1 MHYRCIENEG
11 KMNFSKLSAFSFLLT
26 IACGICFSQE
36 ITPAPQPTPIAN
48 EADGDTIMFNFEQ
61 VDVRVFAQVV
71 GGFIGKR
78 YTVAEDV
85 TGTLTV
91 ISPNVSR
98 KDAEKLFSAVL
109 ESSGFTIVQDGEMNR
124 IVLMP
129 ERKTSMGTIVTD
141 DSESPE
147 YGLVTRIMRLEH
159 VSVAEMRKMLEQQLN
174 RQNVVSTLEETNHLI
189 ITDTV
194 SSVKKIEELVRE
206 LDKPGMA
213 RATEVIAL
221 QHANATELARQ
232 ITASFAENPSRAQQ
246 LTDRMAAGTAYADN
260 VSMSIPTIVASTHS
274 NGLVVTGTQRQIQ
287 AVKDLVA
294 KLDVPA
300 PSGRSSFHIIR
311 LNYVKAEDIA
321 KNISTVVEKFA
332 AGSGDATL
340 VRRVAVEAVVE
351 SNTLLVNAT
360 PEDFKAIEA
369 VIKELDV
376 KPQQVHISVLIAE
389 VSEGDLD
396 QLGVTIT
403 ALNAPDSLGDNA
415 FAGATRSA
423 ADNAGLITQL
433 SSGMF
438 GQGLTF
444 GIAHGSY
451 LDANGNI
458 VTDYP
463 GVFNIDAIKGSD
475 KVRILA
481 NPSLGAQNNVEAEVS
496 VVDNIPITEATITGS
511 GSDRDVIQNITR
523 MDVGV
528 KLTMTPHIIPG
539 GLVQLELEPS
549 IEAVT
554 DKGISSDYAPT
565 ISKRKVKTTVI
576 VENGKT
582 IVIAG
587 LMRNDKAEV
596 KKKIPLLGDI
606 PLLGWLFRWNS
617 TEEKKTNILIFVT
630 PTVISDSEGADALRI
645 DLEHSTGLSSE
656 AITTEMA
663 VSTQQEEE
671 E

>member
-1 MHYRCIENEG
+1 
-11 KMNFSKLSAFSFLLT
+11 MNLLKIVTYSLFSILFS
-26 IACGICFSQE
+26 GICFSQE
-36 ITPAPQPTPIAN
+36 VTEAPKNAPTAN
-48 EADGDTIMFNFEQ
+48 QIEGDTIMFNFEQ

-85 TGTLTV
+85 QGTLTV

-109 ESSGFTIVQDGEMNR
+109 ESSGFTLVRDGDMNR
-124 IVLMP
+124 IVALP
-129 ERKTSMGTIVTD
+129 EKIANMGTIVTD
-141 DSESPE
+141 EGTTPE
-147 YGLVTRIMRLEH
+147 YGLVTRIMRLNH
-159 VSVAEMRKMLEQQLN
+159 VSVVEMSKMLELQLN
-174 RQNVVSTLEETNHLI
+174 RKDVVSTLEETNHLI

-194 SSVKKIEELVRE
+194 SSVKKIEELVKE

-213 RATEVIAL
+213 RSTEVISL
-221 QHANATELARQ
+221 KHANAAELARQ
-232 ITASFAENPSRAQQ
+232 IMASFADNPSRAQQ
-246 LTDRMAAGTAYADN
+246 LTDRMAAGTAYAN
-260 VSMSIPTIVASTHS
+260 SVSMSVPTIVASTHS

-294 KLDVPA
+294 KLDIPA
-300 PSGRSSFHIIR
+300 PSGRSSFNIIA
-311 LNYVKAEDIA
+311 LNYIKAEDIA

-332 AGSGDATL
+332 AGNGDTSL
-340 VRRVAVEAVVE
+340 IRRVAVEAIAE

-360 PEDFKAIEA
+360 PEDFKAIET
-369 VIKELDV
+369 VIKALDV
-376 KPQQVHISVLIAE
+376 KPKQVHISVLIAE

-396 QLGVTIT
+396 KLGVTIT
-403 ALNAPDSLGDNA
+403 ALNSPESVGKNA

-423 ADNAGLITQL
+423 ADNAGLLTQL

-451 LDANGNI
+451 TDANGNI

-463 GVFNIDAIKGSD
+463 GVFNIDAIKGND
-475 KVRILA
+475 KVKILA

-528 KLTMTPHIIPG
+528 KLTMTPHIIPDG
-539 GLVQLELEPS
+539 IVQLELEPS

-565 ISKRKVKTTVI
+565 ISKRKVKTTVM
-576 VENGKT
+576 VEDGKT

-587 LMRNDKAEV
+587 LMRNDTAEV

-630 PTVISDSEGADALRI
+630 PTVISDATAAEALRT
-645 DLEHSTGLSSE
+645 DLEKRTGLSSQT
-656 AITTEMA
+656 ITEEMA
-663 VSTQQEEE
+663 VPQEAVEAE
-671 E
+671 

>member
-1 MHYRCIENEG
+1 MS
-11 KMNFSKLSAFSFLLT
+11 FSKLAIFSMAGLL
-26 IACGICFSQE
+26 ACGFCFSQE
-36 ITPAPQPTPIAN
+36 ITLAPQQPVATN
-48 EADGDTIMFNFEQ
+48 QADGDTIMFNFEQ

-71 GGFIGKR
+71 GSFIGKR
-78 YTVAEDV
+78 YTVAENV
-85 TGTLTV
+85 KGTLTV

-124 IVLMP
+124 IVNLP
-129 ERKTSMGTIVTD
+129 ERKANMGVIVTD
-141 DSESPE
+141 EGKTPE
-147 YGLVTRIMRLEH
+147 FGLVTRIMRLNH
-159 VSVAEMRKMLEQQLN
+159 VSVVEMSKMLELQLS
-174 RQNVVSTLEETNHLI
+174 RKDVVSTLEETNHLI

-194 SSVKKIEELVRE
+194 SSVKKIEELVKE

-213 RATEVIAL
+213 RTTEVIPL
-221 QHANATELARQ
+221 NHANATELARQ
-232 ITASFAENPSRAQQ
+232 LMASFADNPSRAQE
-246 LTDRMAAGTAYADN
+246 LTNRMAAGTAYAN
-260 VSMSIPTIVASTHS
+260 TVSMSVPTIVASTHS

-287 AVKDLVA
+287 SVKDLIV

-300 PSGRSSFHIIR
+300 PSGRSSFNIIA
-311 LNYVKAEDIA
+311 LNYIKAVDIA

-332 AGSGDATL
+332 AGNGDTSL
-340 VRRVAVEAVVE
+340 IRRVAVEAIAE

-369 VIKELDV
+369 VIKALDV
-376 KPQQVHISVLIAE
+376 KPKQVHISVLIAE

-396 QLGVTIT
+396 KLGVTIT
-403 ALNAPDSLGDNA
+403 ALNSPDAVGKNA
-415 FAGATRSA
+415 FAGATRST
-423 ADNAGLITQL
+423 ADNMGMLSQL

-451 LDANGNI
+451 TDANGNI

-463 GVFNIDAIKGSD
+463 GVFNIDAIKSND
-475 KVRILA
+475 KVKILA

-528 KLTMTPHIIPG
+528 KLTMTPHIIPDG
-539 GLVQLELEPS
+539 IVQLELEPS

-554 DKGISSDYAPT
+554 DKGVSTDYAPT
-565 ISKRKVKTTVI
+565 ISKRKVKTTVM
-576 VENGKT
+576 VEDGKT

-587 LMRNDKAEV
+587 LMRNDKAEI

-630 PTVISDSEGADALRI
+630 PTVISDSASADALRT
-645 DLEHSTGLSSE
+645 DLEKRTGLASE
-656 AITTEMA
+656 AISKEMA
-663 VSTQQEEE
+663 VPVEENK
-671 E
+671 

>member
-1 MHYRCIENEG
+1 MAG
-11 KMNFSKLSAFSFLLT
+11 LL
-26 IACGICFSQE
+26 ACGLCFSQE
-36 ITPAPQPTPIAN
+36 ITLAPQQPVTAN
-48 EADGDTIMFNFEQ
+48 QADGDTIMFNFEQ

-71 GGFIGKR
+71 GSFIGKR
-78 YTVAEDV
+78 YTVAENV
-85 TGTLTV
+85 KGSLTV

-124 IVLMP
+124 IVNLP
-129 ERKTSMGTIVTD
+129 ERKANMGVIVTD
-141 DSESPE
+141 EGKTPE
-147 YGLVTRIMRLEH
+147 FGLVTRIMRLNH
-159 VSVAEMRKMLEQQLN
+159 VSVVEMSKMLELQLS
-174 RQNVVSTLEETNHLI
+174 RKDVVSTLEETNHLI

-194 SSVKKIEELVRE
+194 SSVKKIEELVKG

-213 RATEVIAL
+213 RTTEVIPL
-221 QHANATELARQ
+221 NHANATELARQ
-232 ITASFAENPSRAQQ
+232 LMASFADNPSRAQE
-246 LTDRMAAGTAYADN
+246 LTNRMAAGTAYAN
-260 VSMSIPTIVASTHS
+260 TVSMSVPTIVASTHS

-287 AVKDLVA
+287 SVKDLIA

-300 PSGRSSFHIIR
+300 PSGRSSFNIIA
-311 LNYVKAEDIA
+311 LNYIKAVDIA

-332 AGSGDATL
+332 AGNGDTSL
-340 VRRVAVEAVVE
+340 IRRVAVEAIAE

-369 VIKELDV
+369 VIKALDV
-376 KPQQVHISVLIAE
+376 KPKQVHISVLIAE

-396 QLGVTIT
+396 KLGVTIT
-403 ALNAPDSLGDNA
+403 ALNSPDAVGKNA
-415 FAGATRSA
+415 FAGATRST
-423 ADNAGLITQL
+423 ADNMGMLSQL

-451 LDANGNI
+451 TDANGNI

-463 GVFNIDAIKGSD
+463 GVFNIDAIKSND
-475 KVRILA
+475 KVKILA

-528 KLTMTPHIIPG
+528 KLTMTPHIIPDG
-539 GLVQLELEPS
+539 IVQLELEPS

-554 DKGISSDYAPT
+554 DKGVSTDYAPT
-565 ISKRKVKTTVI
+565 ISKRKVKTTVM
-576 VENGKT
+576 VEDGKT

-587 LMRNDKAEV
+587 LMRNDKAEI

-630 PTVISDSEGADALRI
+630 PTVISDSASADALRT
-645 DLEHSTGLSSE
+645 DLEKRTGLASE
-656 AITTEMA
+656 AISKEMA
-663 VSTQQEEE
+663 VPVEENK
-671 E
+671 

>member
-1 MHYRCIENEG
+1 
-11 KMNFSKLSAFSFLLT
+11 MNLSKIVTYSLFGILFS
-26 IACGICFSQE
+26 GICFSQE
-36 ITPAPQPTPIAN
+36 VTEAPKNATTAN
-48 EADGDTIMFNFEQ
+48 QIEGDTIMFNFEQ

-85 TGTLTV
+85 QGTLTV

-109 ESSGFTIVQDGEMNR
+109 ESSGFTLVRDGDMNR
-124 IVLMP
+124 IVSLP
-129 ERKTSMGTIVTD
+129 EKIANMGTIVTD
-141 DSESPE
+141 EGTTPE
-147 YGLVTRIMRLEH
+147 YGLVTRIMRLNH
-159 VSVAEMRKMLEQQLN
+159 VSVVEMSKMLELQLN
-174 RQNVVSTLEETNHLI
+174 RKDVVSTLEETNHLI

-194 SSVKKIEELVRE
+194 SSVKKIEELVKE

-213 RATEVIAL
+213 RSTEVISL
-221 QHANATELARQ
+221 KHANAAELARQ
-232 ITASFAENPSRAQQ
+232 IMASFADNPSRAQQ
-246 LTDRMAAGTAYADN
+246 LTDRMAAGTAYAN
-260 VSMSIPTIVASTHS
+260 SVSMSVPTIVASTHS

-294 KLDVPA
+294 KLDIPA
-300 PSGRSSFHIIR
+300 PSGRSSFNIIA
-311 LNYVKAEDIA
+311 LNYIKAEDIA

-332 AGSGDATL
+332 AGNGDTSL
-340 VRRVAVEAVVE
+340 IRRVAVEAIAE

-360 PEDFKAIEA
+360 PEDFKAIET
-369 VIKELDV
+369 VIKALDV
-376 KPQQVHISVLIAE
+376 KPKQVHISVLIAE

-396 QLGVTIT
+396 KLGVTIT
-403 ALNAPDSLGDNA
+403 ALNSPESVGKNA
-415 FAGATRSA
+415 FAGATRSS
-423 ADNAGLITQL
+423 ADNAGLLTQL

-451 LDANGNI
+451 TDANGNI

-463 GVFNIDAIKGSD
+463 GVFNIDAIKGND
-475 KVRILA
+475 KVKILA

-528 KLTMTPHIIPG
+528 KLTMTPHIIPDG
-539 GLVQLELEPS
+539 IVQLELEPS

-565 ISKRKVKTTVI
+565 ISKRKVKTTVM
-576 VENGKT
+576 VEDGKT

-587 LMRNDKAEV
+587 LMRNDTAEV

-630 PTVISDSEGADALRI
+630 PTVISDATAAEALRT
-645 DLEHSTGLSSE
+645 DLEKRTGLSSQT
-656 AITTEMA
+656 ITEEMA
-663 VSTQQEEE
+663 VPQEAVEAE
-671 E
+671 

>member
-1 MHYRCIENEG
+1 
-11 KMNFSKLSAFSFLLT
+11 MNLSKIVTYSLFGILFS
-26 IACGICFSQE
+26 GICFSQE
-36 ITPAPQPTPIAN
+36 VTEAPKNATTAN
-48 EADGDTIMFNFEQ
+48 QIEGDTIMFNFEQ

-85 TGTLTV
+85 QGTLTV

-109 ESSGFTIVQDGEMNR
+109 ESSGFTLVRDGDMNR
-124 IVLMP
+124 IVALP
-129 ERKTSMGTIVTD
+129 EKIANMGTIVTD
-141 DSESPE
+141 EGTTPE
-147 YGLVTRIMRLEH
+147 YGLVTRIMRLNH
-159 VSVAEMRKMLEQQLN
+159 VSVVEMSKMLELQLN
-174 RQNVVSTLEETNHLI
+174 RKDVVSTLEETNHLI

-194 SSVKKIEELVRE
+194 SSVKKIEELVKE

-213 RATEVIAL
+213 RSTEVISL
-221 QHANATELARQ
+221 KHANAAELARQ
-232 ITASFAENPSRAQQ
+232 IMASFADNPSRAQQ
-246 LTDRMAAGTAYADN
+246 LTDRMAAGTAYAN
-260 VSMSIPTIVASTHS
+260 SVSMSVPTIVASTHS

-294 KLDVPA
+294 KLDIPA
-300 PSGRSSFHIIR
+300 PSGRSSFNIIA
-311 LNYVKAEDIA
+311 LNYIKAEDIA

-332 AGSGDATL
+332 AGNGDTSL
-340 VRRVAVEAVVE
+340 IRRVAVEAIAE

-360 PEDFKAIEA
+360 PEDFKAIET
-369 VIKELDV
+369 VIKALDV
-376 KPQQVHISVLIAE
+376 KPKQVHISVLIAE

-396 QLGVTIT
+396 KLGVTIT
-403 ALNAPDSLGDNA
+403 ALNSPESVGKNA
-415 FAGATRSA
+415 FAGATRSS
-423 ADNAGLITQL
+423 ADNAGLLTQL

-451 LDANGNI
+451 TDANGNI

-463 GVFNIDAIKGSD
+463 GVFNIDAIKGND
-475 KVRILA
+475 KVKILA

-528 KLTMTPHIIPG
+528 KLTMTPHIIPDG
-539 GLVQLELEPS
+539 IVQLELEPS

-565 ISKRKVKTTVI
+565 ISKRKVKTTVM
-576 VENGKT
+576 VEDGKT

-587 LMRNDKAEV
+587 LMRNDTAEV

-630 PTVISDSEGADALRI
+630 PTVISDATAAEALRT
-645 DLEHSTGLSSE
+645 DLEKRTGLSSQT
-656 AITTEMA
+656 ITEEMA
-663 VSTQQEEE
+663 VPQEAVEAE
-671 E
+671 

>member
-1 MHYRCIENEG
+1 
-11 KMNFSKLSAFSFLLT
+11 MNLSKIVTYSLFGILFS
-26 IACGICFSQE
+26 GICFSQE
-36 ITPAPQPTPIAN
+36 VTEAPKNAPTAN
-48 EADGDTIMFNFEQ
+48 QIEGDTIMFNFEQ

-85 TGTLTV
+85 QGTLTV

-109 ESSGFTIVQDGEMNR
+109 ESSGFTLVRDGDMNR
-124 IVLMP
+124 IVALP
-129 ERKTSMGTIVTD
+129 EKIANMGTIVTD
-141 DSESPE
+141 EGTTPE
-147 YGLVTRIMRLEH
+147 YGLVTRIMRLNH
-159 VSVAEMRKMLEQQLN
+159 VSVVEMSKMLELQLN
-174 RQNVVSTLEETNHLI
+174 RKDVVSTLEETNHLI

-194 SSVKKIEELVRE
+194 SSVKKIEELVKE

-213 RATEVIAL
+213 RSTEVISL
-221 QHANATELARQ
+221 KHANAAELARQ
-232 ITASFAENPSRAQQ
+232 IMASFADNPSRAQQ
-246 LTDRMAAGTAYADN
+246 LTDRMAAGTAYAN
-260 VSMSIPTIVASTHS
+260 SVSMSVPTIVASTHS

-294 KLDVPA
+294 KLDIPA
-300 PSGRSSFHIIR
+300 PSGRSSFNIIA
-311 LNYVKAEDIA
+311 LNYIKAEDIA

-332 AGSGDATL
+332 AGNGDTSL
-340 VRRVAVEAVVE
+340 IRRVAVEAIAE

-360 PEDFKAIEA
+360 PEDFKAIET
-369 VIKELDV
+369 VIKALDV
-376 KPQQVHISVLIAE
+376 KPKQVHISVLIAE

-396 QLGVTIT
+396 KLGVTIT
-403 ALNAPDSLGDNA
+403 ALNAPESIGKNA

-423 ADNAGLITQL
+423 ADNAGLLTQL

-451 LDANGNI
+451 TDANGNI

-463 GVFNIDAIKGSD
+463 GVFNIDAIKGND
-475 KVRILA
+475 KVKILA

-528 KLTMTPHIIPG
+528 KLTMTPHIIPDG
-539 GLVQLELEPS
+539 IVQLELEPS

-565 ISKRKVKTTVI
+565 ISKRKVKTTVM
-576 VENGKT
+576 VEDGKT

-587 LMRNDKAEV
+587 LMRNDTAEV

-630 PTVISDSEGADALRI
+630 PTVISDAAAAEALRT
-645 DLEHSTGLSSE
+645 DLEKRTGLSSQT
-656 AITTEMA
+656 ITEEMA
-663 VSTQQEEE
+663 VPQEAVEAE
-671 E
+671 

>member
-1 MHYRCIENEG
+1 MAG
-11 KMNFSKLSAFSFLLT
+11 LL
-26 IACGICFSQE
+26 ACGLCFSQE
-36 ITPAPQPTPIAN
+36 ITLAPQQSATTN
-48 EADGDTIMFNFEQ
+48 QADGDTIMFNFEQ
-61 VDVRVFAQVV
+61 VDVRVFSQVV

-78 YTVAEDV
+78 YTVAENV
-85 TGTLTV
+85 KGTLTV

-124 IVLMP
+124 IVNLP
-129 ERKTSMGTIVTD
+129 ERKANMGVIVTD
-141 DSESPE
+141 EGKTPE
-147 YGLVTRIMRLEH
+147 FGLVTRIMRLNH
-159 VSVAEMRKMLEQQLN
+159 VSVVEMSKMLELQLS
-174 RQNVVSTLEETNHLI
+174 RKDVVSTLEETNHLI

-194 SSVKKIEELVRE
+194 SSVKKIEELVKE

-213 RATEVIAL
+213 RTTEVIPL
-221 QHANATELARQ
+221 NHANAAELARQ
-232 ITASFAENPSRAQQ
+232 LMASFADNPSRAQE
-246 LTDRMAAGTAYADN
+246 LTNRMAAGTSYAN
-260 VSMSIPTIVASTHS
+260 TVSMSVPTIVASTHS

-287 AVKDLVA
+287 SVKDLIA

-300 PSGRSSFHIIR
+300 PSGRSSFNIIA
-311 LNYVKAEDIA
+311 LNYIKAVDIA

-332 AGSGDATL
+332 AGNGDTSL
-340 VRRVAVEAVVE
+340 IRRVAVEAIAE

-369 VIKELDV
+369 VIKALDV
-376 KPQQVHISVLIAE
+376 KPKQVHISVLIAE

-396 QLGVTIT
+396 KLGVTIT
-403 ALNAPDSLGDNA
+403 ALNSPDAVGKNA
-415 FAGATRSA
+415 FAGATRSS
-423 ADNAGLITQL
+423 ADNMGMLSQL

-451 LDANGNI
+451 TDANGNI

-463 GVFNIDAIKGSD
+463 GVFNIDAIKGND
-475 KVRILA
+475 KVKILA

-528 KLTMTPHIIPG
+528 KLTMTPHIIPDG
-539 GLVQLELEPS
+539 IVQLELEPS

-554 DKGISSDYAPT
+554 DKGVSTDYAPT
-565 ISKRKVKTTVI
+565 ISKRKVKTTVM
-576 VENGKT
+576 VEDGKT

-587 LMRNDKAEV
+587 LMRNDKAEI

-630 PTVISDSEGADALRI
+630 PTVISDSASADALRI
-645 DLEHSTGLSSE
+645 DLEKRTGLASD
-656 AITTEMA
+656 AISKEMA
-663 VSTQQEEE
+663 VPVEENK
-671 E
+671 

>member
-1 MHYRCIENEG
+1 
-11 KMNFSKLSAFSFLLT
+11 MNLSKIVTYSLFGILFS
-26 IACGICFSQE
+26 GICFSQE
-36 ITPAPQPTPIAN
+36 VTEAPKNAPTAN
-48 EADGDTIMFNFEQ
+48 QIEGDTIMFNFEQ

-85 TGTLTV
+85 QGTLTV

-109 ESSGFTIVQDGEMNR
+109 ESSGFTLVRDGDMNR
-124 IVLMP
+124 IVALS
-129 ERKTSMGTIVTD
+129 EKIANMGTIVTD
-141 DSESPE
+141 EGTTPE
-147 YGLVTRIMRLEH
+147 YGLVTRIMRLNH
-159 VSVAEMRKMLEQQLN
+159 VSVAEMSKMLELQLN
-174 RQNVVSTLEETNHLI
+174 RKDVVSTLEETNHLI

-194 SSVKKIEELVRE
+194 SSVKKIEELVKE

-213 RATEVIAL
+213 RSTEVISL
-221 QHANATELARQ
+221 KHANAAELARQ
-232 ITASFAENPSRAQQ
+232 IMASFADNPSRAQQ
-246 LTDRMAAGTAYADN
+246 LTDRMAAGTAYAN
-260 VSMSIPTIVASTHS
+260 SVSMSVPTIVASTHS

-294 KLDVPA
+294 KLDIPA
-300 PSGRSSFHIIR
+300 PSGRSSFNIIA
-311 LNYVKAEDIA
+311 LNYIKAEDIA

-332 AGSGDATL
+332 AGNGDTSL
-340 VRRVAVEAVVE
+340 IRRVAVEAIAE

-360 PEDFKAIEA
+360 PEDFKAIET
-369 VIKELDV
+369 VIKALDV
-376 KPQQVHISVLIAE
+376 KPKQVHISVLIAE

-396 QLGVTIT
+396 KLGVTIT
-403 ALNAPDSLGDNA
+403 ALNAPESVGKNA
-415 FAGATRSA
+415 FAGATRSS
-423 ADNAGLITQL
+423 ADNAGLLTQL

-451 LDANGNI
+451 TDANGNI

-463 GVFNIDAIKGSD
+463 GVFNIDAIKGND
-475 KVRILA
+475 KVKILA

-528 KLTMTPHIIPG
+528 KLTMTPHIIPDG
-539 GLVQLELEPS
+539 IVQLELEPS

-565 ISKRKVKTTVI
+565 ISKRKVKTTVM
-576 VENGKT
+576 VEDGKT

-587 LMRNDKAEV
+587 LMRNDTAEV

-630 PTVISDSEGADALRI
+630 PTVISDAAAAEALRT
-645 DLEHSTGLSSE
+645 DLEKRTGLSSQT
-656 AITTEMA
+656 ITEEMA
-663 VSTQQEEE
+663 VPQEAVEAE
-671 E
+671 

>member
-1 MHYRCIENEG
+1 
-11 KMNFSKLSAFSFLLT
+11 MNLSKIVTYSLFSILFS
-26 IACGICFSQE
+26 GICFSQE
-36 ITPAPQPTPIAN
+36 VTEAPKNAPTAN
-48 EADGDTIMFNFEQ
+48 QIEGDTIMFNFEQ

-85 TGTLTV
+85 QGTLTV

-109 ESSGFTIVQDGEMNR
+109 ESSGFTLVRDGDMNR
-124 IVLMP
+124 IVALP
-129 ERKTSMGTIVTD
+129 EKIANMGTIVTD
-141 DSESPE
+141 EGTTPE
-147 YGLVTRIMRLEH
+147 YGLVTRIMRLNH
-159 VSVAEMRKMLEQQLN
+159 VSVVEMSKMLELQLN
-174 RQNVVSTLEETNHLI
+174 RKDVVSTLEETNHLI

-194 SSVKKIEELVRE
+194 SSVKKIEELVKE

-213 RATEVIAL
+213 RSTEVISL
-221 QHANATELARQ
+221 KYANAAELARQ
-232 ITASFAENPSRAQQ
+232 IMASFADNPSRAQQ
-246 LTDRMAAGTAYADN
+246 LTDRMAAGTAYAN
-260 VSMSIPTIVASTHS
+260 SVSMSVPTIVASTHS

-294 KLDVPA
+294 KLDIPA
-300 PSGRSSFHIIR
+300 PSGRSSFNIIA
-311 LNYVKAEDIA
+311 LNYIKAEDIA

-332 AGSGDATL
+332 AGNGDTSL
-340 VRRVAVEAVVE
+340 IRRVAVEAIAE

-360 PEDFKAIEA
+360 PEDFKAIET
-369 VIKELDV
+369 VIKALDV
-376 KPQQVHISVLIAE
+376 KPKQVHISVLIAE

-396 QLGVTIT
+396 KLGVTIT
-403 ALNAPDSLGDNA
+403 ALNAPESVGKNA

-423 ADNAGLITQL
+423 ADNAGLLTQL

-451 LDANGNI
+451 TDANGNI

-463 GVFNIDAIKGSD
+463 GVFNIDAIKGND
-475 KVRILA
+475 KVKILA

-528 KLTMTPHIIPG
+528 KLTMTPHIIPDG
-539 GLVQLELEPS
+539 IVQLELEPS

-565 ISKRKVKTTVI
+565 ISKRKVKTTVM
-576 VENGKT
+576 VEDGKT

-587 LMRNDKAEV
+587 LMRNDTAEV

-630 PTVISDSEGADALRI
+630 PTVISDATAAEALRT
-645 DLEHSTGLSSE
+645 DLEKRTGLSSQT
-656 AITTEMA
+656 ITEEMA
-663 VSTQQEEE
+663 VPQEAVEAE
-671 E
+671 

>member
-1 MHYRCIENEG
+1 
-11 KMNFSKLSAFSFLLT
+11 MNLSKIVTYSLFSILFS
-26 IACGICFSQE
+26 GICFSQE
-36 ITPAPQPTPIAN
+36 VTEAPKNATTAN
-48 EADGDTIMFNFEQ
+48 QIEGDTIMFNFEQ

-85 TGTLTV
+85 QGTLTV

-109 ESSGFTIVQDGEMNR
+109 ESSGFTLVRDGDMNR
-124 IVLMP
+124 IVALP
-129 ERKTSMGTIVTD
+129 EKIANMGTIVTD
-141 DSESPE
+141 EGTTPE
-147 YGLVTRIMRLEH
+147 YGLVTRIMRLNH
-159 VSVAEMRKMLEQQLN
+159 VSVVEMSKMLELQLN
-174 RQNVVSTLEETNHLI
+174 RKDVVSTLEETNHLI

-194 SSVKKIEELVRE
+194 SSVKKIEELVKE

-213 RATEVIAL
+213 RSTEVISL
-221 QHANATELARQ
+221 KHANAAELARQ
-232 ITASFAENPSRAQQ
+232 IMASFADNPSRAQQ
-246 LTDRMAAGTAYADN
+246 LTDRMAAGTAYAN
-260 VSMSIPTIVASTHS
+260 SVSMSVPTIVASTHS

-294 KLDVPA
+294 KLDIPA
-300 PSGRSSFHIIR
+300 PSGRSSFNIIA
-311 LNYVKAEDIA
+311 LNYIKAEDIA

-332 AGSGDATL
+332 AGNGDTSL
-340 VRRVAVEAVVE
+340 IRRVAVEAIAE

-360 PEDFKAIEA
+360 PEDFKAIET
-369 VIKELDV
+369 VIKALDV
-376 KPQQVHISVLIAE
+376 KPKQVHISVLIAE

-396 QLGVTIT
+396 KLGVTIT
-403 ALNAPDSLGDNA
+403 ALNSPESVGKNA

-423 ADNAGLITQL
+423 ADNAGLLTQL

-451 LDANGNI
+451 TDANGNI

-463 GVFNIDAIKGSD
+463 GVFNIDAIKGND
-475 KVRILA
+475 KVKILA

-528 KLTMTPHIIPG
+528 KLTMTPHIIPDG
-539 GLVQLELEPS
+539 IVQLELEPS

-565 ISKRKVKTTVI
+565 ISKRKVKTTVM
-576 VENGKT
+576 VEDGKT

-587 LMRNDKAEV
+587 LMRNDTAEV

-630 PTVISDSEGADALRI
+630 PTVISDAAAAEALRT
-645 DLEHSTGLSSE
+645 DLEKRTGLSSQT
-656 AITTEMA
+656 ITEEMA
-663 VSTQQEEE
+663 VPQEAVEAE
-671 E
+671 

>member
-1 MHYRCIENEG
+1 
-11 KMNFSKLSAFSFLLT
+11 MNLLKIVTYSLFGILFS
-26 IACGICFSQE
+26 GICFSQE
-36 ITPAPQPTPIAN
+36 VTEAPKNAPTAN
-48 EADGDTIMFNFEQ
+48 QIEGDTIMFNFEQ

-85 TGTLTV
+85 QGTLTV

-109 ESSGFTIVQDGEMNR
+109 ESSGFTLVRDGDMNR
-124 IVLMP
+124 IVALP
-129 ERKTSMGTIVTD
+129 EKIANMGTIVTD
-141 DSESPE
+141 EGTTPE
-147 YGLVTRIMRLEH
+147 YGLVTRIMRLNH
-159 VSVAEMRKMLEQQLN
+159 VSVVEMSKMLELQLN
-174 RQNVVSTLEETNHLI
+174 RKDVVSTLEETNHLI

-194 SSVKKIEELVRE
+194 SSVKKIEELVKE

-213 RATEVIAL
+213 RSTEVISL
-221 QHANATELARQ
+221 KHANAAELARQ
-232 ITASFAENPSRAQQ
+232 IMASFADNPSRAQQ
-246 LTDRMAAGTAYADN
+246 LTDRMAAGTAYAN
-260 VSMSIPTIVASTHS
+260 SVSMSVPTIVASTHS

-294 KLDVPA
+294 KLDIPA
-300 PSGRSSFHIIR
+300 PSGRSSFNIIA
-311 LNYVKAEDIA
+311 LNYIKAEDIA

-332 AGSGDATL
+332 AGNGDTSL
-340 VRRVAVEAVVE
+340 IRRVAVEAIAE

-360 PEDFKAIEA
+360 PEDFKAIET
-369 VIKELDV
+369 VIKALDV
-376 KPQQVHISVLIAE
+376 KPKQVHISVLIAE

-396 QLGVTIT
+396 KLGVTIT
-403 ALNAPDSLGDNA
+403 ALNAPESVGKNA

-423 ADNAGLITQL
+423 ADNAGLLTQL

-451 LDANGNI
+451 TDANGNI

-463 GVFNIDAIKGSD
+463 GVFNIDAIKGND
-475 KVRILA
+475 KVKILA

-528 KLTMTPHIIPG
+528 KLTMTPHIIPDG
-539 GLVQLELEPS
+539 IVQLELEPS

-565 ISKRKVKTTVI
+565 ISKRKVKTTVM
-576 VENGKT
+576 VEDGKT

-587 LMRNDKAEV
+587 LMRNDTAEV

-630 PTVISDSEGADALRI
+630 PTVISDATAAEALRT
-645 DLEHSTGLSSE
+645 DLEKRTGLSSQT
-656 AITTEMA
+656 ITEEMA
-663 VSTQQEEE
+663 VPQEAVEAE
-671 E
+671 

>member
-1 MHYRCIENEG
+1 
-11 KMNFSKLSAFSFLLT
+11 MNFSKLSAFSFLLA

>member
-1 MHYRCIENEG
+1 
-11 KMNFSKLSAFSFLLT
+11 MNLSKIVTYSLFGILFS
-26 IACGICFSQE
+26 GICFSQE
-36 ITPAPQPTPIAN
+36 VTEAPKNAPTAN
-48 EADGDTIMFNFEQ
+48 QIEGDTIMFNFEQ

-85 TGTLTV
+85 QGTLTV

-109 ESSGFTIVQDGEMNR
+109 ESSGFTLVRDGDMNR
-124 IVLMP
+124 IVALP
-129 ERKTSMGTIVTD
+129 EKIANMGTIVTD
-141 DSESPE
+141 EGTTPE
-147 YGLVTRIMRLEH
+147 YGLVTRIMRLNH
-159 VSVAEMRKMLEQQLN
+159 VSVVEMSKMLELQLN
-174 RQNVVSTLEETNHLI
+174 RKDVVSTLEETNHLI

-194 SSVKKIEELVRE
+194 SSVKKIEELVKE

-213 RATEVIAL
+213 RSTEVISL
-221 QHANATELARQ
+221 KHANAAELARQ
-232 ITASFAENPSRAQQ
+232 IMASFADNPSRAQQ
-246 LTDRMAAGTAYADN
+246 LTDRMAAGTAYAN
-260 VSMSIPTIVASTHS
+260 SVSMSVPTIVASTHS

-294 KLDVPA
+294 KLDIPA
-300 PSGRSSFHIIR
+300 PSGRSSFNIIA
-311 LNYVKAEDIA
+311 LNYIKAEDIA

-332 AGSGDATL
+332 AGNGDSSL
-340 VRRVAVEAVVE
+340 IRRVAVEAIAE

-360 PEDFKAIEA
+360 PEDFKAIET
-369 VIKELDV
+369 VIKALDV
-376 KPQQVHISVLIAE
+376 KPKQVHISVLIAE

-396 QLGVTIT
+396 KLGVTIT
-403 ALNAPDSLGDNA
+403 ALNAPESVGKNA

-423 ADNAGLITQL
+423 ADNAGLLTQL

-451 LDANGNI
+451 TDANGNI

-463 GVFNIDAIKGSD
+463 GVFNIDAIKGND
-475 KVRILA
+475 KVKILA

-528 KLTMTPHIIPG
+528 KLTMTPHIIPDG
-539 GLVQLELEPS
+539 IVQLELEPS

-565 ISKRKVKTTVI
+565 ISKRKVKTTVM
-576 VENGKT
+576 VEDGKT

-587 LMRNDKAEV
+587 LMRNDTAEV

-630 PTVISDSEGADALRI
+630 PTVISDATAAEALRT
-645 DLEHSTGLSSE
+645 DLEKRTGLSSQT
-656 AITTEMA
+656 ITEEMA
-663 VSTQQEEE
+663 VPQEAVEAE
-671 E
+671 

>member
-1 MHYRCIENEG
+1 
-11 KMNFSKLSAFSFLLT
+11 MNLSKIVTYSLFGILFS
-26 IACGICFSQE
+26 GICLSQE
-36 ITPAPQPTPIAN
+36 VTEAPKNATTAN
-48 EADGDTIMFNFEQ
+48 QIEGDTIMFNFEQ

-85 TGTLTV
+85 QGTLTV

-109 ESSGFTIVQDGEMNR
+109 ESSGFTLVRDGDMNR
-124 IVLMP
+124 IVALP
-129 ERKTSMGTIVTD
+129 EKIANMGTIVTD
-141 DSESPE
+141 EGTTPE
-147 YGLVTRIMRLEH
+147 YGLVTRIMRLNH
-159 VSVAEMRKMLEQQLN
+159 VSVVEMSKMLELQLN
-174 RQNVVSTLEETNHLI
+174 RKDVVSTLEETNHLI

-194 SSVKKIEELVRE
+194 SSVKKIEELVKE

-213 RATEVIAL
+213 RSTEVISL
-221 QHANATELARQ
+221 KHANAAELARQ
-232 ITASFAENPSRAQQ
+232 IMASFADNPSRAQQ
-246 LTDRMAAGTAYADN
+246 LTDRMAAGTAYAN
-260 VSMSIPTIVASTHS
+260 SVSMSVPTIVASTHS

-294 KLDVPA
+294 KLDIPA
-300 PSGRSSFHIIR
+300 PSGRSSFNIIA
-311 LNYVKAEDIA
+311 LNYIKAEDIA

-332 AGSGDATL
+332 AGNGDTSL
-340 VRRVAVEAVVE
+340 IRRVAVEAIAE

-360 PEDFKAIEA
+360 PEDFKAIET
-369 VIKELDV
+369 VIKALDV
-376 KPQQVHISVLIAE
+376 KPKQVHISVLIAE

-396 QLGVTIT
+396 KLGVTIT
-403 ALNAPDSLGDNA
+403 ALNAPESVGKNA

-423 ADNAGLITQL
+423 ADNAGLLTQL

-451 LDANGNI
+451 TDANGNI

-463 GVFNIDAIKGSD
+463 GVFNIDAIKGND
-475 KVRILA
+475 KVKILA

-528 KLTMTPHIIPG
+528 KLTMTPHIIPDG
-539 GLVQLELEPS
+539 IVQLELEPS

-565 ISKRKVKTTVI
+565 ISKRKVKTTVM
-576 VENGKT
+576 VEDGKT

-587 LMRNDKAEV
+587 LMRNDTAEV

-630 PTVISDSEGADALRI
+630 PTVISDAAAAEALRT
-645 DLEHSTGLSSE
+645 DLEKRTGLSSQT
-656 AITTEMA
+656 ITEEMA
-663 VSTQQEEE
+663 VPQEAVEAE
-671 E
+671 

>member
-1 MHYRCIENEG
+1 
-11 KMNFSKLSAFSFLLT
+11 MNLSKIVTYSLFGILFS
-26 IACGICFSQE
+26 GICFSQE
-36 ITPAPQPTPIAN
+36 VTEAPKNAPTAN
-48 EADGDTIMFNFEQ
+48 QIEGDTIMFNFEQ

-85 TGTLTV
+85 QGTLTV

-109 ESSGFTIVQDGEMNR
+109 ESSGFTLVRDGDMNR
-124 IVLMP
+124 IVALP
-129 ERKTSMGTIVTD
+129 EKIANMGTIVTD
-141 DSESPE
+141 EGTTPE
-147 YGLVTRIMRLEH
+147 YGLVTRIMRLNH
-159 VSVAEMRKMLEQQLN
+159 VSVVEMSKMLELQLN
-174 RQNVVSTLEETNHLI
+174 RKDVVSTLEETNHLI

-194 SSVKKIEELVRE
+194 SSVKKIEELVKE

-213 RATEVIAL
+213 RSTEVISL
-221 QHANATELARQ
+221 KHANAAELARQ
-232 ITASFAENPSRAQQ
+232 IMASFADNPSRAQQ
-246 LTDRMAAGTAYADN
+246 LTDRMAAGTAYAN
-260 VSMSIPTIVASTHS
+260 SVSMSVPTIVASTHS

-294 KLDVPA
+294 KLDIPA
-300 PSGRSSFHIIR
+300 PSGRSSFNIIA
-311 LNYVKAEDIA
+311 LNYIKAEDIA

-332 AGSGDATL
+332 AGNGDTSL
-340 VRRVAVEAVVE
+340 IRRVAVEAIAE

-360 PEDFKAIEA
+360 PEDFKAIET
-369 VIKELDV
+369 VIKALDV
-376 KPQQVHISVLIAE
+376 KPKQVHISVLIAE

-396 QLGVTIT
+396 KLGVTIT
-403 ALNAPDSLGDNA
+403 ALNAPESVGKNA

-423 ADNAGLITQL
+423 ADNAGLLTQL

-451 LDANGNI
+451 TDANGNI

-463 GVFNIDAIKGSD
+463 GVFNIDAIKGND
-475 KVRILA
+475 KVKILA

-528 KLTMTPHIIPG
+528 KLTMTPHIIPDG
-539 GLVQLELEPS
+539 IVQLELEPS

-565 ISKRKVKTTVI
+565 ISKRKVKTTVM
-576 VENGKT
+576 VEDGKT

-587 LMRNDKAEV
+587 LMRNDTAEV

-630 PTVISDSEGADALRI
+630 PTVISDATAAEALRT
-645 DLEHSTGLSSE
+645 DLEKRTGLSSQT
-656 AITTEMA
+656 ITEEMA
-663 VSTQQEEE
+663 VPQEAVEAE
-671 E
+671 

>member
-1 MHYRCIENEG
+1 
-11 KMNFSKLSAFSFLLT
+11 MNFSKLSAFSFLLT

-78 YTVAEDV
+78 YTVAEDI

-415 FAGATRSA
+415 LAGATRSA

-645 DLEHSTGLSSE
+645 DLEQSTGLSSE

>member
-1 MHYRCIENEG
+1 MAG
-11 KMNFSKLSAFSFLLT
+11 LL
-26 IACGICFSQE
+26 ACGLCFSQE
-36 ITPAPQPTPIAN
+36 ITLAPQQPVTAN
-48 EADGDTIMFNFEQ
+48 QADGDTIMFNFEQ

-71 GGFIGKR
+71 GSFIGKR
-78 YTVAEDV
+78 YTVAENV
-85 TGTLTV
+85 KGTLTV

-124 IVLMP
+124 IVNLP
-129 ERKTSMGTIVTD
+129 ERKANMGVIVTD
-141 DSESPE
+141 EGKTPE
-147 YGLVTRIMRLEH
+147 FGLVTRIMRLNH
-159 VSVAEMRKMLEQQLN
+159 VSVVEMSKMLELQLS
-174 RQNVVSTLEETNHLI
+174 RKDVVSTLEETNHLI

-194 SSVKKIEELVRE
+194 SSVKKIEELVKE

-213 RATEVIAL
+213 RTTEVL
-221 QHANATELARQ
+221 PLNHANATELARQ
-232 ITASFAENPSRAQQ
+232 LMASFADNPSRAQE
-246 LTDRMAAGTAYADN
+246 LTNRMAAGTAYAN
-260 VSMSIPTIVASTHS
+260 TVSMSVPTIVASTHS

-287 AVKDLVA
+287 SVKDLIA

-300 PSGRSSFHIIR
+300 PSGRSSFNIIA
-311 LNYVKAEDIA
+311 LNYIKAVDIA

-332 AGSGDATL
+332 AGNGDTSL
-340 VRRVAVEAVVE
+340 IRRVAVEAIAE

-369 VIKELDV
+369 VIKALDV
-376 KPQQVHISVLIAE
+376 KPKQVHISVLIAE

-396 QLGVTIT
+396 KLGVTIT
-403 ALNAPDSLGDNA
+403 ALNSPDAVGKNA
-415 FAGATRSA
+415 FAGATRST
-423 ADNAGLITQL
+423 ADNMGMLSQL

-451 LDANGNI
+451 TDANGNI

-463 GVFNIDAIKGSD
+463 GVFNIDAIKGND
-475 KVRILA
+475 KVKILA

-528 KLTMTPHIIPG
+528 KLTMTPHIIPDG
-539 GLVQLELEPS
+539 IVQLELEPS

-554 DKGISSDYAPT
+554 DKGVSTDYAPT
-565 ISKRKVKTTVI
+565 ISKRKVKTTVM
-576 VENGKT
+576 VEDGKT

-587 LMRNDKAEV
+587 LMRNDKAEI

-630 PTVISDSEGADALRI
+630 PTVISDSASADALRT
-645 DLEHSTGLSSE
+645 DLEKRTGLASE
-656 AITTEMA
+656 AISKEMA
-663 VSTQQEEE
+663 VPVEENK
-671 E
+671 

>member
-1 MHYRCIENEG
+1 M
-11 KMNFSKLSAFSFLLT
+11 KFSKIVAFSFLGVM
-26 IACGICFSQE
+26 ACGIGFAQE
-36 ITPAPQPTPIAN
+36 MTLAPQPATTTN
-48 EADGDTIMFNFEQ
+48 QADGDSIMFNFEQ

-85 TGTLTV
+85 QGTLTV

-98 KDAEKLFSAVL
+98 KDAETLFSSVL
-109 ESSGFTIVQDGEMNR
+109 ESSGFTIVQDGDMNR
-124 IVLMP
+124 IVALP
-129 ERKTSMGTIVTD
+129 EKIANMGTIVTD
-141 DSESPE
+141 EGTTPE
-147 YGLVTRIMRLEH
+147 YGLVTRIMRLNH
-159 VSVAEMRKMLEQQLN
+159 VSVVEMSKMLELQLN
-174 RQNVVSTLEETNHLI
+174 RKDVVSTLEETNHLI

-194 SSVKKIEELVRE
+194 SSVKKIEELVKE

-213 RATEVIAL
+213 RSTEVISL
-221 QHANATELARQ
+221 KHANAAELARQ
-232 ITASFAENPSRAQQ
+232 IMASFADNPSRAQQ
-246 LTDRMAAGTAYADN
+246 LTDRMAAGTAYAN
-260 VSMSIPTIVASTHS
+260 SVSMSVPTIVASTHS

-294 KLDVPA
+294 KLDIPA
-300 PSGRSSFHIIR
+300 PSGRSSFNIIA
-311 LNYVKAEDIA
+311 LNYIKAEDIA

-332 AGSGDATL
+332 AGNGDTSL
-340 VRRVAVEAVVE
+340 IRRVAVEAIAE

-360 PEDFKAIEA
+360 PEDFKAIET
-369 VIKELDV
+369 VIKALDV
-376 KPQQVHISVLIAE
+376 KPKQVHISVLIAE

-396 QLGVTIT
+396 KLGVTIT
-403 ALNAPDSLGDNA
+403 ALNAPESVGKNA

-423 ADNAGLITQL
+423 ADNAGLLTQL

-451 LDANGNI
+451 TDANGNI

-463 GVFNIDAIKGSD
+463 GVFNIDAIKGND
-475 KVRILA
+475 KVKILA

-528 KLTMTPHIIPG
+528 KLTMTPHIIPDG
-539 GLVQLELEPS
+539 IVQLELEPS

-565 ISKRKVKTTVI
+565 ISKRKVKTTVM
-576 VENGKT
+576 VEDGKT

-587 LMRNDKAEV
+587 LMRNDTAEV

-630 PTVISDSEGADALRI
+630 PTVISDAAAAEALRT
-645 DLEHSTGLSSE
+645 DLEKRTGLSSQT
-656 AITTEMA
+656 ITEEMA
-663 VSTQQEEE
+663 VPQEAVEAE
-671 E
+671 

>member
-1 MHYRCIENEG
+1 
-11 KMNFSKLSAFSFLLT
+11 MNLSKIVTYSLFGILFS
-26 IACGICFSQE
+26 GICFSQE
-36 ITPAPQPTPIAN
+36 VTEAPKNAPTAN
-48 EADGDTIMFNFEQ
+48 QIEGDTIMFNFEQ

-85 TGTLTV
+85 QGTLTV

-109 ESSGFTIVQDGEMNR
+109 ESSGFTLVRDGDMNR
-124 IVLMP
+124 IVALP
-129 ERKTSMGTIVTD
+129 EKIANMGTIVTD
-141 DSESPE
+141 EGTTPE
-147 YGLVTRIMRLEH
+147 YGLVTRIMRLNH
-159 VSVAEMRKMLEQQLN
+159 VSVVEMSKMLELQLN
-174 RQNVVSTLEETNHLI
+174 RKDVVSTLEETNHLI

-194 SSVKKIEELVRE
+194 SSVKKIEELVKE

-213 RATEVIAL
+213 RSTEVISL
-221 QHANATELARQ
+221 KHANAAELARQ
-232 ITASFAENPSRAQQ
+232 IMASFADNPSRAQQ
-246 LTDRMAAGTAYADN
+246 LTDRMAAGTAYAN
-260 VSMSIPTIVASTHS
+260 SVSMSVPTIVASTHS

-294 KLDVPA
+294 KLDIPA
-300 PSGRSSFHIIR
+300 PSGRSSFNIIA
-311 LNYVKAEDIA
+311 LNYIKAEDIA

-332 AGSGDATL
+332 AGNGDTSL
-340 VRRVAVEAVVE
+340 IRRVAVEAIAE

-360 PEDFKAIEA
+360 PEDFKAIET
-369 VIKELDV
+369 VIKALDV
-376 KPQQVHISVLIAE
+376 KPKQVHISVLIAE

-396 QLGVTIT
+396 KLGVTIT
-403 ALNAPDSLGDNA
+403 ALNAPESVGKNA
-415 FAGATRSA
+415 FAGATRSS
-423 ADNAGLITQL
+423 ADNAGLLTQL

-451 LDANGNI
+451 TDANGNI

-463 GVFNIDAIKGSD
+463 GVFNIDAIKGND
-475 KVRILA
+475 KVKILA

-528 KLTMTPHIIPG
+528 KLTMTPHIIPDG
-539 GLVQLELEPS
+539 IVQLELEPS

-565 ISKRKVKTTVI
+565 ISKRKVKTTVM
-576 VENGKT
+576 VEDGKT

-587 LMRNDKAEV
+587 LMRNDTAEV

-630 PTVISDSEGADALRI
+630 PTVISDATAAEALRT
-645 DLEHSTGLSSE
+645 DLEKRTGLSSQT
-656 AITTEMA
+656 ITEEMA
-663 VSTQQEEE
+663 VPQEAVEAE
-671 E
+671 

>member
-1 MHYRCIENEG
+1 M
-11 KMNFSKLSAFSFLLT
+11 KLSKLSLT
-26 IACGICFSQE
+26 YSLMSILASGVCLSQE
-36 ITPAPQPTPIAN
+36 ITLAPEPAPATNQA
-48 EADGDTIMFNFEQ
+48 EGDTIMFNFEQ

-78 YTVAEDV
+78 YTVSEEV
-85 TGTLTV
+85 KGSLTV

-109 ESSGFTIVQDGEMNR
+109 ESSGFTLVQDGEMNR
-124 IVLMP
+124 IVPLP
-129 ERKTSMGTIVTD
+129 ERKSNMGIIVTD
-141 DSESPE
+141 EGTAPE
-147 YGLVTRIMRLEH
+147 YGLVTRIMRLNH
-159 VSVAEMRKMLEQQLN
+159 VSVVEMSKMLELQLN
-174 RQNVVSTLEETNHLI
+174 RKDVVSTLEETNHLI

-194 SSVKKIEELVRE
+194 SSVKKIEELVKE

-213 RATEVIAL
+213 RTTEVIAL
-221 QHANATELARQ
+221 KHANATELARQ
-232 ITASFAENPSRAQQ
+232 LMASFADNPSRAQQ
-246 LTDRMAAGTAYADN
+246 LTDRMAAGTAYAN
-260 VSMSIPTIVASTHS
+260 SVSMSIPTIVASTHS

-287 AVKDLVA
+287 AVKDLIA

-300 PSGRSSFHIIR
+300 PSGRSSFNIIS
-311 LNYVKAEDIA
+311 LNYIKAEDIA
-321 KNISTVVEKFA
+321 KNISSLVEKFA
-332 AGSGDATL
+332 AGNGDSSL
-340 VRRVAVEAVVE
+340 IRRVAVEAVAE
-351 SNTLLVNAT
+351 SNTLLINAT
-360 PEDFKAIEA
+360 PEDFKAIET
-369 VIKELDV
+369 VIKALDV
-376 KPQQVHISVLIAE
+376 KPKQVHISVLIAE

-396 QLGVTIT
+396 KLGVTIT

-415 FAGATRSA
+415 FAGATRSS

-444 GIAHGSY
+444 GIAHGSR
-451 LDANGNI
+451 LDANGNV

-463 GVFNIDAIKGSD
+463 GVFNIDAIKGND
-475 KVRILA
+475 KVKILA

-528 KLTMTPHIIPG
+528 KLTMTPHIIPDG
-539 GLVQLELEPS
+539 IVQLELEPS

-554 DKGISSDYAPT
+554 DKGISTDYAPT
-565 ISKRKVKTTVI
+565 ISKRKVKTTVM
-576 VENGKT
+576 VEDGKT

-587 LMRNDKAEV
+587 LMRNDMSEV

-630 PTVISDSEGADALRI
+630 PTVIADSAAADKLRS
-645 DLEHSTGLSSE
+645 DLEGRTGLAADKIS
-656 AITTEMA
+656 AEMA
-663 VSTQQEEE
+663 VKEEPTQEQEESAE
-671 E
+671 K

>member
-1 MHYRCIENEG
+1 
-11 KMNFSKLSAFSFLLT
+11 MNLSKIVTYSLFGILFS
-26 IACGICFSQE
+26 GICLSQE
-36 ITPAPQPTPIAN
+36 VTEATKNAPTAN
-48 EADGDTIMFNFEQ
+48 QIEGDTIMFNFEQ

-85 TGTLTV
+85 QGTLTV

-109 ESSGFTIVQDGEMNR
+109 ESSGFTLVRDGDMNR
-124 IVLMP
+124 IVALP
-129 ERKTSMGTIVTD
+129 EKIANMGTIVTD
-141 DSESPE
+141 EGTTPE
-147 YGLVTRIMRLEH
+147 YGLVTRIMRLNH
-159 VSVAEMRKMLEQQLN
+159 VSVVEMSKMLELQLN
-174 RQNVVSTLEETNHLI
+174 RKDVVSTLEETNHLI

-194 SSVKKIEELVRE
+194 SSVKKIEELVKE

-213 RATEVIAL
+213 RSTEVISL
-221 QHANATELARQ
+221 KHANAAELARQ
-232 ITASFAENPSRAQQ
+232 IMASFADNPSRAQQ
-246 LTDRMAAGTAYADN
+246 LTDRMAAGTAYAN
-260 VSMSIPTIVASTHS
+260 SVSMSVPTIVASTHS

-294 KLDVPA
+294 KLDIPA
-300 PSGRSSFHIIR
+300 PSGRSSFNIIA
-311 LNYVKAEDIA
+311 LNYIKAEDIA

-332 AGSGDATL
+332 AGNGDTSL
-340 VRRVAVEAVVE
+340 IRRVAVEAIAE

-360 PEDFKAIEA
+360 PEDFKAIET
-369 VIKELDV
+369 VIKALDV
-376 KPQQVHISVLIAE
+376 KPKQVHISVLIAE

-396 QLGVTIT
+396 KLGVTIT
-403 ALNAPDSLGDNA
+403 ALNSPESVGKNA

-423 ADNAGLITQL
+423 ADNAGLLTQL

-451 LDANGNI
+451 TDANGNI

-463 GVFNIDAIKGSD
+463 GVFNIDAIKGND
-475 KVRILA
+475 KVKILA

-528 KLTMTPHIIPG
+528 KLTMTPHIIPDG
-539 GLVQLELEPS
+539 IVQLELEPS

-565 ISKRKVKTTVI
+565 ISKRKVKTTVM
-576 VENGKT
+576 VEDGKT

-587 LMRNDKAEV
+587 LMRNDTAEV

-630 PTVISDSEGADALRI
+630 PTVISDAAAAEALRT
-645 DLEHSTGLSSE
+645 DLEKRTGLSSQT
-656 AITTEMA
+656 ITEEMA
-663 VSTQQEEE
+663 VPQEAVEAE
-671 E
+671 

>member
-1 MHYRCIENEG
+1 
-11 KMNFSKLSAFSFLLT
+11 MNFSKLSAFSFLLT

-85 TGTLTV
+85 SGTLTV

-645 DLEHSTGLSSE
+645 DLEQSTGLSSE

>member
-1 MHYRCIENEG
+1 
-11 KMNFSKLSAFSFLLT
+11 MNLLKIVTYSLFGILFS
-26 IACGICFSQE
+26 GICFSQE
-36 ITPAPQPTPIAN
+36 VTEAPKNATTAN
-48 EADGDTIMFNFEQ
+48 QIEGDTIMFNFEQ

-85 TGTLTV
+85 QGTLTV

-109 ESSGFTIVQDGEMNR
+109 ESSGFTLVRDGDMNR
-124 IVLMP
+124 IVALP
-129 ERKTSMGTIVTD
+129 EKIANMGTIVTD
-141 DSESPE
+141 EGTTPE
-147 YGLVTRIMRLEH
+147 YGLVTRIMRLNH
-159 VSVAEMRKMLEQQLN
+159 VSVVEMSKMLELQLN
-174 RQNVVSTLEETNHLI
+174 RKDVVSTLEETNHLI

-194 SSVKKIEELVRE
+194 SSVKKIEELVKE

-213 RATEVIAL
+213 RSTEVISL
-221 QHANATELARQ
+221 KYANAAELARQ
-232 ITASFAENPSRAQQ
+232 IMASFADNPSRAQQ
-246 LTDRMAAGTAYADN
+246 LTDRMAAGTAYAN
-260 VSMSIPTIVASTHS
+260 SVSMSVPTIVASTHS

-294 KLDVPA
+294 KLDIPA
-300 PSGRSSFHIIR
+300 PSGRSSFNIIA
-311 LNYVKAEDIA
+311 LNYIKAEDIA

-332 AGSGDATL
+332 AGNGDTSL
-340 VRRVAVEAVVE
+340 IRRVAVEAIAE

-360 PEDFKAIEA
+360 PEDFKAIET
-369 VIKELDV
+369 VIKALDV
-376 KPQQVHISVLIAE
+376 KPKQVHISVLIAE

-396 QLGVTIT
+396 KLGVTIT
-403 ALNAPDSLGDNA
+403 ALNAPESVGKNA

-423 ADNAGLITQL
+423 ADNAGLLTQL

-451 LDANGNI
+451 TDANGNI

-463 GVFNIDAIKGSD
+463 GVFNIDAIKGND
-475 KVRILA
+475 KVKILA

-528 KLTMTPHIIPG
+528 KLTMTPHIIPDG
-539 GLVQLELEPS
+539 IVQLELEPS

-565 ISKRKVKTTVI
+565 ISKRKVKTTVM
-576 VENGKT
+576 VEDGKT

-587 LMRNDKAEV
+587 LMRNDTAEV

-630 PTVISDSEGADALRI
+630 PTVISDATAAEALRT
-645 DLEHSTGLSSE
+645 DLEKRTGLSSQT
-656 AITTEMA
+656 ITEEMA
-663 VSTQQEEE
+663 VPQEAAEAE
-671 E
+671 

>member
-1 MHYRCIENEG
+1 MAG
-11 KMNFSKLSAFSFLLT
+11 LL
-26 IACGICFSQE
+26 ACGLCFSQE
-36 ITPAPQPTPIAN
+36 ITLAPQQPVTAN
-48 EADGDTIMFNFEQ
+48 QADGDTIMFNFEQ

-71 GGFIGKR
+71 GSFIGKR
-78 YTVAEDV
+78 YTVAENV
-85 TGTLTV
+85 KGTLTV

-124 IVLMP
+124 IVNLP
-129 ERKTSMGTIVTD
+129 ERKANMGVIVTD
-141 DSESPE
+141 EGKTPE
-147 YGLVTRIMRLEH
+147 FGLVTRIMRLNH
-159 VSVAEMRKMLEQQLN
+159 VSVVEMSKMLELQLS
-174 RQNVVSTLEETNHLI
+174 RKDVVSTLEETNHLI

-194 SSVKKIEELVRE
+194 SSVKKIEELVKE

-213 RATEVIAL
+213 RTTEVIPL
-221 QHANATELARQ
+221 NHANATELARQ
-232 ITASFAENPSRAQQ
+232 LMASFADNPSRAQE
-246 LTDRMAAGTAYADN
+246 LTNRMAAGTAYAN
-260 VSMSIPTIVASTHS
+260 TVSMSVPTIVASTHS

-287 AVKDLVA
+287 SVKDLIA

-300 PSGRSSFHIIR
+300 PSGRSSFNIIA
-311 LNYVKAEDIA
+311 LNYIKAVDIA

-332 AGSGDATL
+332 AGNGDTSL
-340 VRRVAVEAVVE
+340 IRRVAVEAIAE

-360 PEDFKAIEA
+360 PEDFKAIET
-369 VIKELDV
+369 VIKALDV
-376 KPQQVHISVLIAE
+376 KPKQVHISVLIAE

-396 QLGVTIT
+396 KLGVTIT
-403 ALNAPDSLGDNA
+403 ALNSPDAVGKYA
-415 FAGATRSA
+415 FAGATRST
-423 ADNAGLITQL
+423 ADNMGMLSQL

-451 LDANGNI
+451 TDANGNI

-463 GVFNIDAIKGSD
+463 GVFNIDAIKSND
-475 KVRILA
+475 KVKILA

-528 KLTMTPHIIPG
+528 KLTMTPHIIPDG
-539 GLVQLELEPS
+539 IVQLELEPS

-554 DKGISSDYAPT
+554 DKGVSTDYAPT
-565 ISKRKVKTTVI
+565 ISKRKVKTTVM
-576 VENGKT
+576 VEDGKT

-587 LMRNDKAEV
+587 LMRNDKAEI

-630 PTVISDSEGADALRI
+630 PTVISDSASADALRT
-645 DLEHSTGLSSE
+645 DLEKRTGLTSE
-656 AITTEMA
+656 AISKEMA
-663 VSTQQEEE
+663 VPVEENK
-671 E
+671 

>member
-1 MHYRCIENEG
+1 
-11 KMNFSKLSAFSFLLT
+11 MNFSKLSAFSFLLT

-232 ITASFAENPSRAQQ
+232 ITASFADNPSRAQQ

-300 PSGRSSFHIIR
+300 PSGRSTFHIIR

-645 DLEHSTGLSSE
+645 DLEQSTGLSSE

>member
-1 MHYRCIENEG
+1 MAG
-11 KMNFSKLSAFSFLLT
+11 LL
-26 IACGICFSQE
+26 ACGLCFSQE
-36 ITPAPQPTPIAN
+36 ITLAPQQPVTAN
-48 EADGDTIMFNFEQ
+48 QADGDTIMFNFEQ

-71 GGFIGKR
+71 GSFIGKR
-78 YTVAEDV
+78 YTVAENV
-85 TGTLTV
+85 KGTLTV

-124 IVLMP
+124 IVNLP
-129 ERKTSMGTIVTD
+129 ERKANMGVIVIDEGKT
-141 DSESPE
+141 PE
-147 YGLVTRIMRLEH
+147 FGLVTRIMRLNH
-159 VSVAEMRKMLEQQLN
+159 VSVVEMSKMLELQLS
-174 RQNVVSTLEETNHLI
+174 RKDVVSTLEETNHLI

-194 SSVKKIEELVRE
+194 SSVKKIEELVKE

-213 RATEVIAL
+213 RTTEVIPL
-221 QHANATELARQ
+221 NHANATELARQ
-232 ITASFAENPSRAQQ
+232 LMASFADNPSRAQE
-246 LTDRMAAGTAYADN
+246 LTNRMAAGTAYAN
-260 VSMSIPTIVASTHS
+260 TVSMSVPTIVASTHS

-287 AVKDLVA
+287 SVKDLIA

-300 PSGRSSFHIIR
+300 PSGRSSFNIIA
-311 LNYVKAEDIA
+311 LNYIKAVDIA

-332 AGSGDATL
+332 AGNGDTSL
-340 VRRVAVEAVVE
+340 IRRVAVEAIAE

-369 VIKELDV
+369 VIKALDV
-376 KPQQVHISVLIAE
+376 KPKQVHISVLIAE

-396 QLGVTIT
+396 KLGVTIT
-403 ALNAPDSLGDNA
+403 ALNAPDAVGKNA

-423 ADNAGLITQL
+423 ADNIGMLTQL

-451 LDANGNI
+451 TDANGNI

-463 GVFNIDAIKGSD
+463 GVFNIDAIKGND
-475 KVRILA
+475 KVKILA

-528 KLTMTPHIIPG
+528 KLTMTPHIIPDG
-539 GLVQLELEPS
+539 IVQLELEPS

-554 DKGISSDYAPT
+554 DKGVSTDYAPT
-565 ISKRKVKTTVI
+565 ISKRKVKTTVM
-576 VENGKT
+576 VEDGKT

-587 LMRNDKAEV
+587 LMRNDKAEI

-630 PTVISDSEGADALRI
+630 PTVISDSASADALRT
-645 DLEHSTGLSSE
+645 DLEKRTGLASE
-656 AITTEMA
+656 AISKEMA
-663 VSTQQEEE
+663 VPVEENK
-671 E
+671 

>member
-1 MHYRCIENEG
+1 
-11 KMNFSKLSAFSFLLT
+11 MNLSKIVTYSLFGILFS
-26 IACGICFSQE
+26 GICFSQE
-36 ITPAPQPTPIAN
+36 VTEAPKNATTAN
-48 EADGDTIMFNFEQ
+48 QIEGDTIMFNFEQ

-85 TGTLTV
+85 QGTLTV

-109 ESSGFTIVQDGEMNR
+109 ESSGFTLVRDGDMNR
-124 IVLMP
+124 IVALP
-129 ERKTSMGTIVTD
+129 EKIANMGTIVTD
-141 DSESPE
+141 EGTTPE
-147 YGLVTRIMRLEH
+147 YGLVTRIMRLNH
-159 VSVAEMRKMLEQQLN
+159 VSVVEMSKMLELQLN
-174 RQNVVSTLEETNHLI
+174 RKDVVSTLEETNHLI

-194 SSVKKIEELVRE
+194 SSVKKIEELVKE

-213 RATEVIAL
+213 RSTEVISL
-221 QHANATELARQ
+221 KHANAAELARQ
-232 ITASFAENPSRAQQ
+232 IMASFADNPSRAQQ
-246 LTDRMAAGTAYADN
+246 LTDRMAAGTAYAN
-260 VSMSIPTIVASTHS
+260 SVSMSVPTIVASTHS

-294 KLDVPA
+294 KLDIPA
-300 PSGRSSFHIIR
+300 PSGRSSFNIIA
-311 LNYVKAEDIA
+311 LNYIKAEDIA

-332 AGSGDATL
+332 AGNGDTSL
-340 VRRVAVEAVVE
+340 IRRVAVEAIAE

-360 PEDFKAIEA
+360 PEDFKAIET
-369 VIKELDV
+369 VIKALDV
-376 KPQQVHISVLIAE
+376 KPKQVHISVLIAE

-396 QLGVTIT
+396 KLGVTIT
-403 ALNAPDSLGDNA
+403 ALNSPESVGKNA
-415 FAGATRSA
+415 FAGATRSS
-423 ADNAGLITQL
+423 ADNAGLLTQL

-451 LDANGNI
+451 TDANGNI

-463 GVFNIDAIKGSD
+463 GVFNIDAIKGND
-475 KVRILA
+475 KVKILA

-528 KLTMTPHIIPG
+528 KLTMTPHIIPDG
-539 GLVQLELEPS
+539 IVQLELEPS

-565 ISKRKVKTTVI
+565 ISKRKVKTTVM
-576 VENGKT
+576 VEDGKT

-587 LMRNDKAEV
+587 LMRNDTAEV

-630 PTVISDSEGADALRI
+630 PTVISDATAAEALRT
-645 DLEHSTGLSSE
+645 DLEKRTGFSSQT
-656 AITTEMA
+656 ITEEMA
-663 VSTQQEEE
+663 VPQEAVEAE
-671 E
+671 

>member
-1 MHYRCIENEG
+1 
-11 KMNFSKLSAFSFLLT
+11 MNFSKLSAFSFLLT

-78 YTVAEDV
+78 YTVADDV

-232 ITASFAENPSRAQQ
+232 ITASFADNPSRAQQ

-300 PSGRSSFHIIR
+300 PSGRSTFHIIR

-340 VRRVAVEAVVE
+340 ARRVAVEAVVE

-645 DLEHSTGLSSE
+645 DLEQSTGLSSE

>member
-1 MHYRCIENEG
+1 
-11 KMNFSKLSAFSFLLT
+11 MNLSKIVTYSLFGILFS
-26 IACGICFSQE
+26 GICFSQE
-36 ITPAPQPTPIAN
+36 VTEAPKNATTAN
-48 EADGDTIMFNFEQ
+48 QIEGDTIMFNFEQ

-85 TGTLTV
+85 QGTLTV

-109 ESSGFTIVQDGEMNR
+109 ESSGFTLVRDGDMNR
-124 IVLMP
+124 IVALP
-129 ERKTSMGTIVTD
+129 EKIANMGTIVTD
-141 DSESPE
+141 EGTTPE
-147 YGLVTRIMRLEH
+147 YGLVTRIMRLNH
-159 VSVAEMRKMLEQQLN
+159 VSVVEMSKMLELQLN
-174 RQNVVSTLEETNHLI
+174 RKDVVSTLEETNHLI

-194 SSVKKIEELVRE
+194 SSVKKIEELVKE

-213 RATEVIAL
+213 RSTEVISL
-221 QHANATELARQ
+221 KYANAAELARQ
-232 ITASFAENPSRAQQ
+232 IMASFADNPSRAQQ
-246 LTDRMAAGTAYADN
+246 LTDRMAAGTAYAN
-260 VSMSIPTIVASTHS
+260 SVSMSVPTIVASTHS

-294 KLDVPA
+294 KLDIPA
-300 PSGRSSFHIIR
+300 PSGRSSFNIIA
-311 LNYVKAEDIA
+311 LNYIKAEDIA

-332 AGSGDATL
+332 AGNGDTSL
-340 VRRVAVEAVVE
+340 IRRVAVEAIAE

-360 PEDFKAIEA
+360 PEDFKAIET
-369 VIKELDV
+369 VIKALDV
-376 KPQQVHISVLIAE
+376 KPKQVHISVLIAE

-396 QLGVTIT
+396 KLGVTIT
-403 ALNAPDSLGDNA
+403 ALNAPESVGKNA

-423 ADNAGLITQL
+423 ADNAGLLTQL

-451 LDANGNI
+451 TDANGNI

-463 GVFNIDAIKGSD
+463 GVFNIDAIKGND
-475 KVRILA
+475 KVKILA

-528 KLTMTPHIIPG
+528 KLTMTPHIIPDG
-539 GLVQLELEPS
+539 IVQLELEPS

-565 ISKRKVKTTVI
+565 ISKRKVKTTVM
-576 VENGKT
+576 VEDGKT

-587 LMRNDKAEV
+587 LMRNDTAEV

-630 PTVISDSEGADALRI
+630 PTVISDATAAEALRT
-645 DLEHSTGLSSE
+645 DLEKRTGLSSQT
-656 AITTEMA
+656 ITEEMA
-663 VSTQQEEE
+663 VPQEAAEAE
-671 E
+671 

>member
-1 MHYRCIENEG
+1 MAG
-11 KMNFSKLSAFSFLLT
+11 LL
-26 IACGICFSQE
+26 ACGLCFSQE
-36 ITPAPQPTPIAN
+36 ITLAPQQPVATN
-48 EADGDTIMFNFEQ
+48 QADGDTIMFNFEQ

-71 GGFIGKR
+71 GSFIGKR
-78 YTVAEDV
+78 YTVAENV
-85 TGTLTV
+85 KGTLTV

-124 IVLMP
+124 IVNLP
-129 ERKTSMGTIVTD
+129 ERKANMGVIVTD
-141 DSESPE
+141 EGKAPE
-147 YGLVTRIMRLEH
+147 FGLVTRIMRLNH
-159 VSVAEMRKMLEQQLN
+159 VSVVEMSKMLELQLS
-174 RQNVVSTLEETNHLI
+174 RKDVVSTLEETNHLI

-194 SSVKKIEELVRE
+194 SSVKKIEELVKE

-213 RATEVIAL
+213 RTTEVIPL
-221 QHANATELARQ
+221 NHANATELARQ
-232 ITASFAENPSRAQQ
+232 LMASFADNPSRAQE
-246 LTDRMAAGTAYADN
+246 LTNRMAAGTAYAN
-260 VSMSIPTIVASTHS
+260 TVSMSVPTIVASTHS

-287 AVKDLVA
+287 SVKDLIA

-300 PSGRSSFHIIR
+300 PSGRSSFNIIA
-311 LNYVKAEDIA
+311 LNYIKAVDIA

-332 AGSGDATL
+332 AGNGDTSL
-340 VRRVAVEAVVE
+340 IRRVAVEAIAE

-369 VIKELDV
+369 VIKALDV
-376 KPQQVHISVLIAE
+376 KPKQVHISVLIAE

-396 QLGVTIT
+396 KLGVTIT
-403 ALNAPDSLGDNA
+403 ALNSPDAVGKNA
-415 FAGATRSA
+415 FAGATRST
-423 ADNAGLITQL
+423 ADNMGMLSQL

-451 LDANGNI
+451 TDANGNI

-463 GVFNIDAIKGSD
+463 GVFNIDAIKGND
-475 KVRILA
+475 KVKILA

-528 KLTMTPHIIPG
+528 KLTMTPHIIPDG
-539 GLVQLELEPS
+539 IVQLELEPS

-554 DKGISSDYAPT
+554 DKGVSTDYAPT
-565 ISKRKVKTTVI
+565 ISKRKVKTTVM
-576 VENGKT
+576 VEDGKT

-587 LMRNDKAEV
+587 LMRNDKAEI

-630 PTVISDSEGADALRI
+630 PTVISDSASADALRT
-645 DLEHSTGLSSE
+645 DLEKRTGLASE
-656 AITTEMA
+656 AISKEMA
-663 VSTQQEEE
+663 VPVEENK
-671 E
+671 

>member
-1 MHYRCIENEG
+1 
-11 KMNFSKLSAFSFLLT
+11 MNFSKLSAFSFLLT

-78 YTVAEDV
+78 YTVADDV

-232 ITASFAENPSRAQQ
+232 ITASFADNPSRAQQ

-300 PSGRSSFHIIR
+300 PSGRSTFHIIR

-340 VRRVAVEAVVE
+340 ARRVAVEAVVE

-565 ISKRKVKTTVI
+565 ISKRRVKTTVI

-645 DLEHSTGLSSE
+645 DLEQSTGLSSE

>member
-1 MHYRCIENEG
+1 MT
-11 KMNFSKLSAFSFLLT
+11 FSKLAIFSIAGLL
-26 IACGICFSQE
+26 ACGLCFSQE
-36 ITPAPQPTPIAN
+36 ITLAPQQSATTN
-48 EADGDTIMFNFEQ
+48 QADGDTIMFNFEQ
-61 VDVRVFAQVV
+61 VDVRVFSQVV

-78 YTVAEDV
+78 YTVAENV
-85 TGTLTV
+85 KGTLTV

-124 IVLMP
+124 IVHLP
-129 ERKTSMGTIVTD
+129 ERKANMGVIVTD
-141 DSESPE
+141 EGKTPE
-147 YGLVTRIMRLEH
+147 FGLVTRIMRLNH
-159 VSVAEMRKMLEQQLN
+159 VSVVEMSKMLELQLS
-174 RQNVVSTLEETNHLI
+174 RKDVVSTLEETNHLI

-194 SSVKKIEELVRE
+194 SSVKKIEELVKE

-213 RATEVIAL
+213 RTTEVIPL
-221 QHANATELARQ
+221 NHANAAELARQ
-232 ITASFAENPSRAQQ
+232 LMASFADNPSRAQE
-246 LTDRMAAGTAYADN
+246 LTNRMAAGTSYAN
-260 VSMSIPTIVASTHS
+260 TVSMSVPTIVASTHS

-287 AVKDLVA
+287 SVKDLIA

-300 PSGRSSFHIIR
+300 PSGRSSFNIIA
-311 LNYVKAEDIA
+311 LNYIKAVDIA

-332 AGSGDATL
+332 AGNGDTSL
-340 VRRVAVEAVVE
+340 IRRVAVEAIAE

-369 VIKELDV
+369 VIKALDV
-376 KPQQVHISVLIAE
+376 KPKQVHISVLIAE

-396 QLGVTIT
+396 KLGVTIT
-403 ALNAPDSLGDNA
+403 ALNSPDAVGKNA
-415 FAGATRSA
+415 FAGATRSS
-423 ADNAGLITQL
+423 ADNMGMLSQL

-451 LDANGNI
+451 TDANGNI

-463 GVFNIDAIKGSD
+463 GVFNIDAIKGND
-475 KVRILA
+475 KVKILA

-528 KLTMTPHIIPG
+528 KLTMTPHIIPDG
-539 GLVQLELEPS
+539 IVQLELEPS

-554 DKGISSDYAPT
+554 DKGVSTDYAPT
-565 ISKRKVKTTVI
+565 ISKRKVKTTVM
-576 VENGKT
+576 VEDGKT

-587 LMRNDKAEV
+587 LMRNDKAEI

-630 PTVISDSEGADALRI
+630 PTVISDSASADALRA
-645 DLEHSTGLSSE
+645 DLEKRTGLASD
-656 AITTEMA
+656 AISKEMA
-663 VSTQQEEE
+663 VPVEENK
-671 E
+671 

>member
-1 MHYRCIENEG
+1 
-11 KMNFSKLSAFSFLLT
+11 MNLSKIVTYSLFGILFS
-26 IACGICFSQE
+26 GICFSQE
-36 ITPAPQPTPIAN
+36 VTEAPKNAPTAN
-48 EADGDTIMFNFEQ
+48 QIEGDTIMFNFEQ

-85 TGTLTV
+85 QGTLTV

-109 ESSGFTIVQDGEMNR
+109 ESSGFTLVRDGDMNR
-124 IVLMP
+124 IVALP
-129 ERKTSMGTIVTD
+129 EKIANMGTIVTD
-141 DSESPE
+141 EGTTPE
-147 YGLVTRIMRLEH
+147 YGLVTRIMRLNH
-159 VSVAEMRKMLEQQLN
+159 VSVVEMSKMLELQLN
-174 RQNVVSTLEETNHLI
+174 RKDVVSTLEETNHLI

-194 SSVKKIEELVRE
+194 SSVKKIEELVKE

-213 RATEVIAL
+213 RSTEVISL
-221 QHANATELARQ
+221 KHANAAELARQ
-232 ITASFAENPSRAQQ
+232 IMASFADNPSRAQQ
-246 LTDRMAAGTAYADN
+246 LTDRMAAGTAYAN
-260 VSMSIPTIVASTHS
+260 SVSMSVPTIVASTHS

-294 KLDVPA
+294 KLDIPA
-300 PSGRSSFHIIR
+300 PSGRSSFNIIA
-311 LNYVKAEDIA
+311 LNYIKAEDIA

-332 AGSGDATL
+332 AGNGDTSL
-340 VRRVAVEAVVE
+340 IRRVAVEAIAE

-360 PEDFKAIEA
+360 PEDFKAIET
-369 VIKELDV
+369 VIKALDV
-376 KPQQVHISVLIAE
+376 KPMQVHISVLIAE

-396 QLGVTIT
+396 KLGVTIT
-403 ALNAPDSLGDNA
+403 ALNAPESVGKNA

-423 ADNAGLITQL
+423 ADNAGLLTQL

-451 LDANGNI
+451 TDANGNI

-463 GVFNIDAIKGSD
+463 GVFNIDAIKGND
-475 KVRILA
+475 KVKILA

-528 KLTMTPHIIPG
+528 KLTMTPHIIPDG
-539 GLVQLELEPS
+539 IVQLELEPS

-565 ISKRKVKTTVI
+565 ISKRKVKTTVM
-576 VENGKT
+576 VEDGKT

-587 LMRNDKAEV
+587 LMRNDTAEV

-630 PTVISDSEGADALRI
+630 PTVISDATAAEALRT
-645 DLEHSTGLSSE
+645 DLEKRTGLSSQT
-656 AITTEMA
+656 ITEEMA
-663 VSTQQEEE
+663 VPLEAVEAE
-671 E
+671 

>member
-1 MHYRCIENEG
+1 
-11 KMNFSKLSAFSFLLT
+11 MNFSKLSAFSFLLT

-645 DLEHSTGLSSE
+645 DLEQSTGLSSE

>member
-1 MHYRCIENEG
+1 
-11 KMNFSKLSAFSFLLT
+11 MNLSKIVTYSLFGILFS
-26 IACGICFSQE
+26 GICFSQE
-36 ITPAPQPTPIAN
+36 VTEAPKNAPTAN
-48 EADGDTIMFNFEQ
+48 QIEGDTIMFNFEQ

-85 TGTLTV
+85 QGTLTV

-109 ESSGFTIVQDGEMNR
+109 ESSGFTLVRDGDMNR
-124 IVLMP
+124 IVALP
-129 ERKTSMGTIVTD
+129 EKIANMGTIVTD
-141 DSESPE
+141 EGTTPE
-147 YGLVTRIMRLEH
+147 YGLVTRIMRLNH
-159 VSVAEMRKMLEQQLN
+159 VSVAEMSKMLELQLN
-174 RQNVVSTLEETNHLI
+174 RKDVVSTLEETNHLI

-194 SSVKKIEELVRE
+194 SSVKKIEELVKE

-213 RATEVIAL
+213 RSTEVISL
-221 QHANATELARQ
+221 KHANAAELARQ
-232 ITASFAENPSRAQQ
+232 IMASFADNPSRAQQ
-246 LTDRMAAGTAYADN
+246 LTDRMAAGTAYAN
-260 VSMSIPTIVASTHS
+260 SVSMSVPTIVASTHS

-294 KLDVPA
+294 KLDIPA
-300 PSGRSSFHIIR
+300 PSGRSSFNIIA
-311 LNYVKAEDIA
+311 LNYIKAEDIA

-332 AGSGDATL
+332 AGNGDTSL
-340 VRRVAVEAVVE
+340 IRRVAVEAIAE

-360 PEDFKAIEA
+360 PEDFKAIET
-369 VIKELDV
+369 VIKALDV
-376 KPQQVHISVLIAE
+376 KPKQVHISVLIAE

-396 QLGVTIT
+396 KLGVTIT
-403 ALNAPDSLGDNA
+403 ALNSPESVGKNA
-415 FAGATRSA
+415 VAGATRSS
-423 ADNAGLITQL
+423 ADNAGLLTQL

-451 LDANGNI
+451 TDANGNI

-463 GVFNIDAIKGSD
+463 GVFNIDAIKGND
-475 KVRILA
+475 KVKILA

-528 KLTMTPHIIPG
+528 KLTMTPHIIPDG
-539 GLVQLELEPS
+539 IVQLELEPS

-565 ISKRKVKTTVI
+565 ISKRRVKTTVM
-576 VENGKT
+576 VEDGKT

-587 LMRNDKAEV
+587 LMRNDTAEV

-630 PTVISDSEGADALRI
+630 PTVISDATAAEALRT
-645 DLEHSTGLSSE
+645 DLEKRTGLSSQT
-656 AITTEMA
+656 ITEEMA
-663 VSTQQEEE
+663 VPQEAVEAE
-671 E
+671 

>member
-1 MHYRCIENEG
+1 
-11 KMNFSKLSAFSFLLT
+11 MNLSKIVTYSLFSILFS
-26 IACGICFSQE
+26 GICFSQE
-36 ITPAPQPTPIAN
+36 VTEAPKNAPTAN
-48 EADGDTIMFNFEQ
+48 QIEGDTIMFNFEQ

-85 TGTLTV
+85 QGTLTV

-109 ESSGFTIVQDGEMNR
+109 ESSGFTLVRDGDMNR
-124 IVLMP
+124 IVALP
-129 ERKTSMGTIVTD
+129 EKIANMGTIVTD
-141 DSESPE
+141 EGTTPE
-147 YGLVTRIMRLEH
+147 YGLVTRIMRLNH
-159 VSVAEMRKMLEQQLN
+159 VSVVEMSKMLELQLN
-174 RQNVVSTLEETNHLI
+174 RKDVVSTLEETNHLI

-194 SSVKKIEELVRE
+194 SSVKKIEELVKE

-213 RATEVIAL
+213 RSTEVISL
-221 QHANATELARQ
+221 KHANAAELARQ
-232 ITASFAENPSRAQQ
+232 IMASFADNPSRAQQ
-246 LTDRMAAGTAYADN
+246 LTDRMAAGTVYAN
-260 VSMSIPTIVASTHS
+260 SVSMSVPTIVASTHS

-294 KLDVPA
+294 KLDIPA
-300 PSGRSSFHIIR
+300 PSGRSSFNIIA
-311 LNYVKAEDIA
+311 LNYIKAEDIA

-332 AGSGDATL
+332 AGNGDSSL
-340 VRRVAVEAVVE
+340 IRRVAVEAIAE

-360 PEDFKAIEA
+360 PEDFKAIET
-369 VIKELDV
+369 VIKALDV
-376 KPQQVHISVLIAE
+376 KPKQVHISVLIAE

-396 QLGVTIT
+396 KLGVTIT
-403 ALNAPDSLGDNA
+403 ALNAPESVGKNA

-423 ADNAGLITQL
+423 ADNAGLLTQL

-451 LDANGNI
+451 TDANGNI

-463 GVFNIDAIKGSD
+463 GVFNIDAIKGND
-475 KVRILA
+475 KVKILA

-528 KLTMTPHIIPG
+528 KLTMTPHIIPDG
-539 GLVQLELEPS
+539 IVQLELEPS

-565 ISKRKVKTTVI
+565 ISKRKVKTTVM
-576 VENGKT
+576 VEDGKT

-587 LMRNDKAEV
+587 LMRNDTAEV

-630 PTVISDSEGADALRI
+630 PTVISDATAAEALRT
-645 DLEHSTGLSSE
+645 DLEKRTGLSSQT
-656 AITTEMA
+656 ITEEMA
-663 VSTQQEEE
+663 VPQEAVEAE
-671 E
+671 